1 MGTNAVLG
9 IVLYLVV
16 NLALI
21 PLFPRL
27 NPSHQGAL
35 AITLAIVDLLFVSFI
50 IYHTGGLI
58 SQYFLLYC
66 LLVFKAAIYYPYV
79 HAIFLVPFLIFPLYI
94 ATLFLDTGTLV
105 FLTDQLFV
113 PRYIS
118 LFAVILTGLY
128 TAWHLDSRHQHTREL
143 LEQLESEHRH
153 TDARRRELR
162 AVLDSIG
169 DGVIVVDGDLGL
181 LMINPIAA
189 QVFGLQHPLPED
201 GPSSDLLDN
210 SVLLNLLHRT
220 LEDTDS
226 QVSQISDEIEILQP
240 GSGKPVVFQALGT
253 ALIGEM
259 SARQGV
265 VVVLRDMTKQRA
277 LDESKTNFISVLSHE
292 LRTPL
297 TAIRGFVDLI
307 LSNDAGEINQEQRE
321 YLDIVSEQSEH
332 LEGLINALLEFAE
345 LDASD
350 ISLNK
355 DLVSLE
361 NLTNAALAQVEALA
375 QKRSITLHPQ
385 VPSDL
390 PLLYA
395 DGPRLE
401 RVLYNLLH
409 NAVKFTPR
417 NGLVTV
423 SVEDH
428 ESEVHICITDTGRG
442 VPVPER
448 ELIFDRFYQID
459 SSSTREYGGT
469 GLGLALC
476 KHVVEMH
483 QGRIWV
489 EQPDTNDRSYPGSRF
504 CFTIPRESPPPG
516 VINESSLDAEK
527 DAA

>member
-1 MGTNAVLG
+1 MEASAVLG

-27 NPSHQGAL
+27 NPSHHGAL
-35 AITLAIVDLLFVSFI
+35 AIILAIVDLLFVSFI
-50 IYHTGGLI
+50 IFHTGGLI
-58 SQYFLLYC
+58 SQFFLLYC

-113 PRYIS
+113 PRYVS
-118 LFAVILTGLY
+118 LFAVILAGLY
-128 TAWHLDSRHQHTREL
+128 TAWHLDSRHQHTRVL

-153 TDARRRELR
+153 TDERRRELR

-169 DGVIVVDGDLGL
+169 DGVIVVDRDLRL

-189 QVFGLQHPLPED
+189 QAFGLQHPLPAD

-210 SVLLNLLHRT
+210 SVLLNLLYRT
-220 LEDTDS
+220 LEDADS
-226 QVSQISDEIEILQP
+226 PVPQISDEIEILQP
-240 GSGKPVVFQALGT
+240 DSGKPVVFQALGT
-253 ALIGEM
+253 ALISELSTRHG
-259 SARQGV
+259 A
-265 VVVLRDMTKQRA
+265 VVVLRDMTRQRA

-332 LEGLINALLEFAE
+332 LEDLINALLEFAE

-350 ISLNK
+350 ISLKK
-355 DLVSLE
+355 DFVSIE
-361 NLTNAALAQVEALA
+361 NLANAALAQVEALA
-375 QKRSITLHPQ
+375 QKRSIALHAQ
-385 VPSDL
+385 IPSDL

-401 RVLYNLLH
+401 RVLFNLLH

-423 SVEDH
+423 SVDDY
-428 ESEVHICITDTGRG
+428 ESEVQICITDTGRG
-442 VPVPER
+442 VPVSER

-476 KHVVEMH
+476 KHVVAMH

-489 EQPDTNDRSYPGSRF
+489 EQPETSDSSYPGSRF
-504 CFTIPRESPPPG
+504 CFTIPRESQND
-516 VINESSLDAEK
+516 VIDASSLNTEEGDA
-527 DAA
+527 